1 MKKVITYGTFD
12 LFHQGHYNIIKR
24 AKAYGDYLI
33 VGVTSESY
41 DIERGKLSVHDSLL
55 TRIENVKKTGLVDE
69 IIVEEYLGQK
79 TRDIIQYDIDTLVVG
94 SDWIGKFDHLRQ
106 YCNVVYLERTKNIS
120 STQLREKN
128 NEICKFGIITDDVD
142 DAGTV
147 KETKYVSGIHVES
160 VFSEDIAVAE
170 HFCNK
175 FELNSYSNDINTFL
189 SDVGIVYIKAGLD
202 KRYDYIKACIDKGVH
217 VICDF
222 PFSTDIEKCRELNAL
237 AKEKNVALM
246 ENIVSCYLRA
256 FTQFLWIAK
265 SNEIGDILSV
275 NIGMSNDYFKYVQNF
290 DSMSVLAV
298 TAVIKLLG
306 TDAKYISKNKI
317 EDSYGDI
324 AYGSLFFRY
333 SKSVARVEIG
343 TKVDIHNHLTVVGTA
358 GSIVLEDD
366 WWNTGYFEVHK
377 KGTKKVDRRS
387 FNFEGTGFR
396 YLIQE
401 LQIMLRD
408 NRYESNRLSDNESEA
423 ILKVVN
429 QIAD

>member
-24 AKAYGDYLI
+24 ARQYGDYLI

-69 IIVEEYLGQK
+69 VIVEEYLGQK
-79 TRDIIQYDIDTLVVG
+79 TRDIIQYNIDTLVVG

-120 STQLREKN
+120 STQIREKS
-128 NEICKFGIITDDVD
+128 NEICKFGIITDDMD
-142 DAGTV
+142 DRGVV

-160 VFSEDIAVAE
+160 VFSDDIDIAE
-170 HFCNK
+170 GFCNK
-175 FELNSYSNDINTFL
+175 YELNSYSNNIDQFANDL
-189 SDVGIVYIKAGLD
+189 GIVYIKASIE
-202 KRYDYIKACIDKGVH
+202 KRYDYIKKCIEKGLH
-217 VICDF
+217 IICDF
-222 PFSTDIEKCRELNAL
+222 PFSNDNEKCQELNRL

-246 ENIVSCYLRA
+246 ENIVSVYLRA

-265 SNEIGDILSV
+265 SKEIGDILSV
-275 NIGMSNDYFKYVQNF
+275 DIGMSNDYFKY
-290 DSMSVLAV
+290 DTSLRKMSVLAI

-306 TDAKYISKNKI
+306 TDVKNVNKSI
-317 EDSYGDI
+317 INYDEDKKSYG
-324 AYGSLFFRY
+324 SFFFSY
-333 SKSVARVEIG
+333 KNAVASVELG
-343 TKVDIHNHLTVVGTA
+343 ENVDLHNHLTVVCTK
-358 GSIVLEDD
+358 GSIILEDD
-366 WWNTGYFEVHK
+366 WWNTGYFEVRRQ
-377 KGTKKVDRRS
+377 GVKKVDRCS

-408 NRYESNRLSDNESEA
+408 KRYECNRLSDAEGEA
-423 ILKVVN
+423 ILKIMN
-429 QIAD
+429 QPSN

>member
-24 AKAYGDYLI
+24 ARAYGDYLI

-69 IIVEEYLGQK
+69 VIVEEYLGQK
-79 TRDIIQYDIDTLVVG
+79 TRDIIQYEIDTLVIG
-94 SDWIGKFDHLRQ
+94 SDWKGKFDHLRQ

-120 STQLREKN
+120 STQLREKSN
-128 NEICKFGIITDDVD
+128 SICKFGIITDDDSDCGV
-142 DAGTV
+142 V

-160 VFSEDIAVAE
+160 VYSDDIDVAE
-170 HFCNK
+170 SFCNK
-175 FELNSYSNDINTFL
+175 YELNSYSNDFEMFSHEL
-189 SDVGIVYIKAGLD
+189 GIVYIKAAVE
-202 KRYDYIKACIDKGVH
+202 KRYEYIKKCIERGLH

-222 PFSTDIEKCRELNAL
+222 PFSKDIEQCQELNRL
-237 AKEKNVALM
+237 AKEKSVALM
-246 ENIVSCYLRA
+246 ENIVPCYLRA
-256 FTQFLWIAK
+256 FTQFLWIAR
-265 SNEIGDILSV
+265 SNEIGDIVSV
-275 NIGMSNDYFKYVQNF
+275 NIAMSNDYFNTVQSF
-290 DSMSVLAV
+290 DNMSVLAV

-306 TDAKYISKNKI
+306 IDYKCVSKYTITDKENEI
-317 EDSYGDI
+317 SYGSI
-324 AYGSLFFRY
+324 VFRFG
-333 SKSVARVEIG
+333 KSVARIEIG
-343 TKVDIHNHLTVVGTA
+343 TKVDLHNALTVVGTG

-377 KGTKKVDRRS
+377 KGVKKVDRRS

-396 YLIQE
+396 YVIQE

-408 NRYESNRLSDNESEA
+408 KRYECNRLTDSEGQA
-423 ILKVVN
+423 ILNVIN
-429 QIAD
+429 QMPD